1 MKKRRLLSFLVLLM
15 IAVTSA
21 WAQEKVAYAVWD
33 SDATTLTFKYDANK
47 PNSNAWVLNT
57 RTTRPGWYNRIGSLT
72 KVVFDASFADA
83 RPTSF
88 YYWFYGC
95 TNLTSI
101 EGVTNL
107 NASEVTNSD
116 RMFYNC
122 GSLASVTLPAGLTT
136 IGIYAF
142 RNCSSLASVNIP
154 ESVTTIGNNAFQSC
168 SSLTEPL
175 YNSKLF
181 VFMPTSKEGTYD
193 VPDGITTI
201 ASSAFRSCSKLTKI
215 TIPESVTT
223 VGNSAF
229 YGCTGL
235 TEPVYNSTLFACMPV
250 TSTGSYTIPDGIKT
264 VAPYAFYGCSSLT
277 NVIIPEGVTSIGLY
291 AFQGCSSLTGVSLP
305 ASTESIGNYVFADC
319 NVLADVYVNA
329 VTPPALEGYL
339 TYDFTGKIYVPLES
353 VEAYRSA
360 DNWRAYAGQ
369 IIDNLPRVNWATGA
383 NTENWTITVDGE
395 VITAGETPVTAGKT
409 VTVEYSGTRMVDLR
423 AAVTLERQGNKWT
436 FAMPDKP
443 ATLNSILGEAS
454 VDGKLYSTFND
465 AINASEYGSTVKLE
479 YDVVLPYNVYIGNQM
494 TLDLNGYAI
503 SASDEYCHFYLY
515 PWNKLTVTDTSKE
528 QKGGFKIKIEAE
540 PYSSDR
546 KLQLE
551 LMAGRYVFTADEIN
565 TNGYNGY
572 GYLAENINT
581 DGSPDADG
589 YISNDIVAAFEGPK
603 GLELC
608 YTHGAPESFCVGMIY
623 LREGKLVEHEYEMY
637 HALVDEEI
645 PVWKK
650 DFETM
655 KKLYLDDDSHAHKY
669 NELTK
674 WTHCYIDYDNEWI
687 WLRDKDDKN
696 GAFFIRKD
704 GKFRLVDVENAHQM
718 PTSCQKDGIC
728 YLKFSGSAGG
738 PAFQHIIYAFQNG
751 KQLWKLF
758 ALEIYGELDECTL
771 NGKNISKEE
780 GKAYLDKVP
789 EGKEINAWFKNING
803 DEEN

>member
-589 YISNDIVAAFEGPK
+589 YISKLRVMTPEEKVEAAYNINKITFTYTLEGISSVEMSVIKDQKIRLTPPAGWKFGKLMINGNDVASNIWSDDNSYNLWYGEVNEYLGEIVANLVPDPNKLVDKLEGITLTQSDDKTSLTLKGAGGKTVALYAENGAKLMSQAVEDYKVATFK
-603 GLELC
+603 GL
-608 YTHGAPESFCVGMIY
+608 P
-623 LREGKLVEHEYEMY
+623 
-637 HALVDEEI
+637 
-645 PVWKK
+645 
-650 DFETM
+650 
-655 KKLYLDDDSHAHKY
+655 
-669 NELTK
+669 
-674 WTHCYIDYDNEWI
+674 
-687 WLRDKDDKN
+687 
-696 GAFFIRKD
+696 
-704 GKFRLVDVENAHQM
+704 
-718 PTSCQKDGIC
+718 
-728 YLKFSGSAGG
+728 
-738 PAFQHIIYAFQNG
+738 NG
-751 KQLWKLF
+751 K
-758 ALEIYGELDECTL
+758 IYYIGV
-771 NGKNISKEE
+771 NG
-780 GKAYLDKVP
+780 YLIKIDT
-789 EGKEINAWFKNING
+789 NF
-803 DEEN
+803 